1 MELPTHVFQ
10 TAQELLVLRIL
21 ANVQAQVSAS
31 QASVTLLLTPAC
43 LLAQFQSQLAH
54 IPLDVTAQATPSVSL
69 ATAILETRTIAFLTV
84 LETQTSLILANA
96 QVLLNVSQASV
107 ILLLTLAHLLV
118 PSLSSLDLMPLDAT
132 VLAMASVRLATAI

>member
-31 QASVTLLLTPAC
+31 RASVTLLLTPAC

-54 IPLDVTAQATPSVSL
+54 ILLDVTAQATPSVSL
-69 ATAILETRTIAFLTV
+69 ATAIPETRTIAFLTV